1 MRVPG
6 DGESAG
12 MAIWFTADTH
22 FGHANIIKHC
32 RRPFSSVEERDETLV
47 RNINARVAATDT
59 LYHLGD
65 FAFRG
70 KDPAEYRG
78 RIRCRSIVL
87 VLGNHDP
94 QTLDGG
100 VKPAFAAHF
109 RSVHSLLRIKVE
121 VASAPQLIVLC
132 HYAMRIWDRAHY
144 GSWHLF
150 GHSHGGLPDEQAVRS
165 WDVGVDRNAFAPLNV
180 DEVAAIMARKQ
191 VPIRSRGTL
200 GSPGGRSAEE
210 KGPSTS
216 LEGPEP
222 TSEL

>member
-1 MRVPG
+1 
-6 DGESAG
+6 
-12 MAIWFTADTH
+12 MAVWFTADTH
-22 FGHANIIKHC
+22 FGHTNIIKHC
-32 RRPFSSVEERDETLV
+32 RRPFSSVEEMDETLV
-47 RNINARVAATDT
+47 RNINTRVAATDT

-78 RIRCRSIVL
+78 RIRCRTIVL

-94 QTLDGG
+94 QTLDGA

-121 VASAPQLIVLC
+121 VASAPQLVVLC

-150 GHSHGGLPDEQAVRS
+150 GHSHGGLPDDQSVRS
-165 WDVGVDRNAFAPLNV
+165 WDVGVDRNAFVPLSLA
-180 DEVAAIMARKQ
+180 EVAGIMARKQ
-191 VPIRSRGTL
+191 DLVRSRGAL
-200 GSPGGRSAEE
+200 GSSDGRVGEE
-210 KGPSTS
+210 KGQSIRS
-216 LEGPEP
+216 EGSEP
-222 TSEL
+222 TPGA